1 MYSVQP
7 KGEYKMTTQTMRPSD
22 NFLITTTV
30 MGSLLCVAVIGLA
43 MWLTALW
50 TSDEVS
56 YTLTLAMGHAV
67 FLNAYEAFALDWF
80 IGRFTIPF
88 DFVVWVLRCF
98 HAI

>member
-1 MYSVQP
+1 MNTYRAIKDDYLVP
-7 KGEYKMTTQTMRPSD
+7 LAVTGGILY
-22 NFLITTTV
+22 L
-30 MGSLLCVAVIGLA
+30 AVIGLGL
-43 MWLTALW
+43 WLFALW

-56 YTLTLAMGHAV
+56 YTLTLAMGHTV
-67 FLNAYEAFALDWF
+67 ILNAYEALVLDWF

>member
-1 MYSVQP
+1 MNTSRAMKDDY
-7 KGEYKMTTQTMRPSD
+7 
-22 NFLITTTV
+22 LIPAAVT
-30 MGSLLCVAVIGLA
+30 GSILYIAVIGLG

-56 YTLTLAMGHAV
+56 YTLTLAMGHTV
-67 FLNAYEAFALDWF
+67 ILNVYEALVLDWF